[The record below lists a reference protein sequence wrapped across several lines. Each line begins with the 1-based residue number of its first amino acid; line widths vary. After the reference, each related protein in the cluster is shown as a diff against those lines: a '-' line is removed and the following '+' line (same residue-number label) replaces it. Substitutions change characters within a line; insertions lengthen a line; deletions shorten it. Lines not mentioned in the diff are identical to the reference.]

1 MPKKMKVVLPTISAI
16 KKPKIFPTC
25 EYTMHFD
32 GCSKCNPGPAGI
44 GAVIYKNREE
54 VWGNCKYIGDNRTN
68 NEAEYCALIL
78 GLEELINNNI
88 KTVSVC
94 GDSLLVI
101 NQING
106 IYKVKSAKLFP
117 LYEQVLKLKS
127 QFDYIDFN
135 HVYRENNKRADELAN
150 LALQI
155 VIPDDE
161 LPILEEDWDQEHV
174 IEKMLRK

>member
-1 MPKKMKVVLPTISAI
+1 MNITISI
-16 KKPKIFPTC
+16 KQSKLFPKIFPIC

-32 GCSKCNPGPAGI
+32 GCSKGNPGPAGI

-54 VWGNCKYIGDNRTN
+54 IWGNCKYIGDNRTN

-78 GLEELINNNI
+78 GLEELIRNDI
-88 KTVSVC
+88 KNVSVC

-117 LYEQVLKLKS
+117 LYEKVLSLKT
-127 QFDYIDFN
+127 QFEYIDFN

-155 VIPDDE
+155 VNT
-161 LPILEEDWDQEHV
+161 L
-174 IEKMLRK
+174 

>member
-1 MPKKMKVVLPTISAI
+1 
-16 KKPKIFPTC
+16 
-25 EYTMHFD
+25 
-32 GCSKCNPGPAGI
+32 
-44 GAVIYKNREE
+44 
-54 VWGNCKYIGDNRTN
+54 
-68 NEAEYCALIL
+68 
-78 GLEELINNNI
+78 
-88 KTVSVC
+88 
-94 GDSLLVI
+94 
-101 NQING
+101 
-106 IYKVKSAKLFP
+106 LFP